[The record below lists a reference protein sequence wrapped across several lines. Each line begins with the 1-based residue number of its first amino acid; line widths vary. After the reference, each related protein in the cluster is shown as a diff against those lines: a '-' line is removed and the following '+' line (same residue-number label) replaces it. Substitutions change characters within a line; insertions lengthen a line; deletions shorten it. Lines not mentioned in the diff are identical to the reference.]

1 MWRRKTGAKAGRGEM
16 RCCDVRGC
24 KVRGRKPASEMPF
37 ATRPGYHR
45 GCRGTNEKNRRDAN
59 SGLRHNAKLQSRRA
73 PLCRRWPALITYAS
87 VLLGLTWAGLAPL
100 IAPAL
105 PGAFLHSDRPSVR
118 ASWRARHGRSSGDQT
133 AELKNSKSAK
143 CRALRHK
150 LESPSSLY
158 ARRHSRDSGIA
169 TTRPLIGDSIMT
181 VLLKYLAVLGF
192 AGALSLATT
201 TAFAQNVSGGENSN
215 GAYYC

>member
-1 MWRRKTGAKAGRGEM
+1 MERAHASRGGAGGRLCLERKNVSEPLERR
-16 RCCDVRGC
+16 
-24 KVRGRKPASEMPF
+24 
-37 ATRPGYHR
+37 
-45 GCRGTNEKNRRDAN
+45 
-59 SGLRHNAKLQSRRA
+59 LRHHRSGTDRISLACVTRLRSRCANEYSDLQVGSLRHLY
-73 PLCRRWPALITYAS
+73 P
-87 VLLGLTWAGLAPL
+87 GLDGSTQRTAA
-100 IAPAL
+100 ATCYSN
-105 PGAFLHSDRPSVR
+105 LHSDRPSVR

-143 CRALRHK
+143 CRALRQK

-169 TTRPLIGDSIMT
+169 TTRPPIGDSIMT

-201 TAFAQNVSGGENSN
+201 TAFAQNVSGSVCGENSN
-215 GAYYC
+215 GVYYC

>member
-1 MWRRKTGAKAGRGEM
+1 M
-16 RCCDVRGC
+16 RLSLIRLLPRVRTHHQIHDDTHAAIACDMLN
-24 KVRGRKPASEMPF
+24 PAQCPE
-37 ATRPGYHR
+37 H
-45 GCRGTNEKNRRDAN
+45 
-59 SGLRHNAKLQSRRA
+59 
-73 PLCRRWPALITYAS
+73 ALMARIP
-87 VLLGLTWAGLAPL
+87 LGLGPSLVAQSHTPRNRCVRFVFGVTAASRNTRFQATCWTLPGPDLHRL

-105 PGAFLHSDRPSVR
+105 LGAFLHNDRPSVR

-169 TTRPLIGDSIMT
+169 TIRPLIGDSIMT

-201 TAFAQNVSGGENSN
+201 TAFAQNVSGSVCGENSN
-215 GAYYC
+215 GVYYC